1 MKPHT
6 LSFMI
11 TAFILS
17 LLLSDSVSYAYGWQ
31 QASLPSSVTQ
41 DLYAVW
47 GSSDGDIYV
56 AGESGT
62 LIYWDGSTW
71 QVITTN
77 TLFDLTSL
85 WELPDIAV
93 FAAGDEGTLLLS
105 YFGGTG
111 WLAFTPTDI
120 TDSRLNAL
128 WGSSVTNVYA
138 IGSLGTILSFNGTS
152 WEDVSP
158 SITTGIDLY
167 SIWGSTGNDIY
178 VGGQDGTMFH
188 YDGTTWTAVSSI
200 PTAQDIRAIWGSSGS
215 DIYAADI
222 NGDILHYNGSSWT
235 ITPTTTN
242 GIALYALW
250 GSSADDVFAAGETG
264 IVYHYDGNSWGSLSN
279 VPFSL
284 NIYAVWGSTSGK
296 VYFAGQD
303 GTLLIYTR
311 VDNIPPVI
319 NYTEI
324 SKNNDGTAY
333 ISTPVTFFFS
343 EKMDPATINTST
355 VILKS
360 GSTVV
365 PGQVSLSSDGMT
377 LSVSGDDAFSTPYTI
392 IVTGG
397 SNGVKDLAGNA
408 LVSSYSVSFTT
419 EAEPSSTGSSVG
431 GGCFISS
438 ARM

>member
-1 MKPHT
+1 
-6 LSFMI
+6 MI

-17 LLLSDSVSYAYGWQ
+17 LLLSDSVSYADSWQ
-31 QASLPSSVTQ
+31 QASLPSSVTL

-47 GSSDGDIYV
+47 GSSDGDIYA
-56 AGESGT
+56 AGENGT
-62 LIYWDGSTW
+62 LLHYDGSTW

-77 TLFDLTSL
+77 TPFNLTSL
-85 WELPDIAV
+85 WGLPDIAV
-93 FAAGDEGTLLLS
+93 FAAGEEGTILLN
-105 YFGGTG
+105 GGTG
-111 WLAFTPTDI
+111 WLAFTPTDNN
-120 TDSRLNAL
+120 LNAL
-128 WGSSVTNVYA
+128 WGSSATNVYA
-138 IGSLGTILSFNGTS
+138 VGSFGTILSFNGTS

-167 SIWGSTGNDIY
+167 SIWGSTGNNIY
-178 VGGQDGTMFH
+178 AGGLSGTMF
-188 YDGTTWTAVSSI
+188 YYNGTTWTAVPSI

-215 DIYAADI
+215 DIYAAGTL
-222 NGDILHYNGSSWT
+222 GDIIHYNGNQWSLVYTADGNLLTS
-235 ITPTTTN
+235 
-242 GIALYALW
+242 LW
-250 GSSADDVFAAGETG
+250 GSSSTDIFAAGEDG
-264 IVYHYDGNSWGSLSN
+264 FVYHYDGTSWVSLSN

-311 VDNIPPVI
+311 PDHIPPVI

-355 VILKS
+355 IILKS

-365 PGQVSLSSDGMT
+365 PEQVSLSSDGMT
-377 LSVSGDDAFSTPYTI
+377 VSVSGDDAFSTSYTLT
-392 IVTGG
+392 VTGG

-408 LVSSYSVSFTT
+408 PATSYSVSFTT
-419 EAEPSSTGSSVG
+419 EAEPSTTGSSGG

>member
-1 MKPHT
+1 MRTHV

-17 LLLSDSVSYAYGWQ
+17 LLLSNSVSYADSWQ
-31 QASLPSSVTQ
+31 QAPLPPSVTQ

-47 GSSDGDIYV
+47 GSSDGDIYA
-56 AGESGT
+56 AGESGM
-62 LIYWDGSTW
+62 LIHWDGSTW
-71 QVITTN
+71 QTITTN
-77 TLFDLTSL
+77 TYFDLTSL

-93 FAAGDEGTLLLS
+93 FSAGDEGTILLN
-105 YFGGTG
+105 GGTE
-111 WLAFTPTDI
+111 WLTFTL
-120 TDSRLNAL
+120 TDSHLNAL
-128 WGSSVTNVYA
+128 WGLSATNVYA
-138 IGSLGTILSFNGTS
+138 VGSLGTILSFNGTS

-200 PTAQDIRAIWGSSGS
+200 PTSQDIRALWGSSGS
-215 DIYAADI
+215 DIYAAGTL
-222 NGDILHYNGSSWT
+222 GDIIHYNGNQWSLVYTASGNLLT
-235 ITPTTTN
+235 S
-242 GIALYALW
+242 LW
-250 GSSADDVFAAGETG
+250 GSSSTDIFAAGQNG
-264 IVYHYDGNSWGSLSN
+264 KIYHYYNNG
-279 VPFSL
+279 VPL
-284 NIYAVWGSTSGK
+284 NWYDITPLTISIEDINAVWGSTSGK

-311 VDNIPPVI
+311 PDHIPPVI

-333 ISTPVTFFFS
+333 ISTPITFLFS

-365 PGQVSLSSDGMT
+365 SGQASLSSDGMT
-377 LSVSGDDAFSTPYTI
+377 LNVSGDDAFSTPYTI

-408 LVSSYSVSFTT
+408 LSSSYSVSFTT
-419 EAEPSSTGSSVG
+419 EAEPSSTGSSGG